1 MCRFFGKLTW
11 IVIEVGLN
19 DPGHSGNVALF
30 RLSIPAGNQL
40 VLLGTA
46 VVFLL
51 LIFILLL
58 KKDEFEFL
66 VETTVNNEIHDT
78 VENQK

>member
-1 MCRFFGKLTW
+1 MIK
-11 IVIEVGLN
+11 VGLN
-19 DPGHSGNVALF
+19 DPSHPGNVSLF
-30 RLSIPAGNQL
+30 RLRISARNLLI
-40 VLLGTA
+40 LLGTA
-46 VVFLL
+46 VVL

-66 VETTVNNEIHDT
+66 VETTVNNKIHDT

>member
-1 MCRFFGKLTW
+1 MIK
-11 IVIEVGLN
+11 VGLN
-19 DPGHSGNVALF
+19 DPSHPGNVSLF
-30 RLSIPAGNQL
+30 RLGISAWNLLI
-40 VLLGTA
+40 LLGTA
-46 VVFLL
+46 VVL

-66 VETTVNNEIHDT
+66 VETTVNNKIHDT

>member
-1 MCRFFGKLTW
+1 MIK
-11 IVIEVGLN
+11 VGLN
-19 DPGHSGNVALF
+19 DPSHPGDISLF
-30 RLSIPAGNQL
+30 RLRVSARDLLI
-40 VLLGTA
+40 LLGTA
-46 VVFLL
+46 VVL

-66 VETTVNNEIHDT
+66 VETTVNNKIHDT